1 VNELAAMPTSSP
13 STRAATATTP
23 LGKLAKAL
31 SKIFLSVTGWITITR
46 STFLHLR
53 LPDHASIKIPK
64 GERTLAASTITVR
77 KRTVAAYYR
86 VA

>member
-1 VNELAAMPTSSP
+1 MQIETSGGSKDTDVNELAAMPTSSP

-31 SKIFLSVTGWITITR
+31 SRIFLSVTGWITITR
-46 STFLHLR
+46 STLLR
-53 LPDHASIKIPK
+53 FATTRD
-64 GERTLAASTITVR
+64 
-77 KRTVAAYYR
+77 YR